1 VVEIWYCYLKNTKG
15 IKKLLLRI
23 NNLKKYFGGLKA
35 VDDVSF
41 DINHGEI
48 VSLIGPN
55 GAGKTT
61 LFNCLTGILK
71 PTAGEVYFN
80 ESPTPP
86 TIMEEG
92 TQERKGKNITGFKPD
107 RIAKEGIARTFQN
120 IRLFSN
126 LSVVDNVKIGRHTRT
141 KTHFLGAIFMT
152 TPYTSLEERIYK
164 TSMHALK
171 FVGIPH
177 KASQLASNLPY
188 GEQKL
193 LEVARALA
201 VEPVLLLLD
210 EPAAGMNP
218 QETNQLMRLIK
229 KVQETGVTVLLIEH
243 DMRLVMNIS
252 DRIVVLNYGR
262 KIAQGV
268 PDEIKEHPEVIQAYL
283 GDAKHG

>member
-1 VVEIWYCYLKNTKG
+1 M
-15 IKKLLLRI
+15 LLQV
-23 NNLKKYFGGLKA
+23 NSLKKYFGGLKA

-41 DINHGEI
+41 DIKRGEI

-71 PTAGEVYFN
+71 PTAGDVHFHGAPTQPSILDEGAAGS
-80 ESPTPP
+80 ESV
-86 TIMEEG
+86 
-92 TQERKGKNITGFKPD
+92 KITGYKPD
-107 RIAKEGIARTFQN
+107 RIAKVGISRTFQN

-126 LSVVDNVKIGRHTRT
+126 LSVVDNVKIGRHVKT
-141 KTHFLGAIFMT
+141 KTHFFGAVFLT
-152 TPYTSLEERIYK
+152 KPYVDLEERILEN
-164 TSMHALK
+164 SMHALK

-177 KASQLASNLPY
+177 KANQLASNLPY

-193 LEVARALA
+193 LEIARALA

-229 KVQETGVTVLLIEH
+229 KIRDTGVTVLLIEH

-252 DRIVVLNYGR
+252 DRIIVINYGQ
-262 KIAQGV
+262 KIADGA
-268 PDEIKEHPEVIQAYL
+268 PEEIKEHPDVIEAYL
-283 GDAKHG
+283 GETHHA